1 MPRIEDIGAFN
12 AVRETGLAKLT
23 PSVPRIAIGMG
34 TCGRGNGAEGLYHAF
49 LEVIERSGTDFYLT
63 NVGCF
68 GACYQEPLVNV
79 RVPGSP
85 LLILHRIQANDAGRI
100 VHDIATGTIN
110 PELVYC
116 KIEEWDHITGSIR
129 YGHGYPEVPLWN
141 EVPFFKGQKKIV
153 LRNCGLINPDDIE
166 EYIAVGGYQALY
178 KTLIDDKPESV
189 IEQIKA
195 SKMRKRPTAPRSR

>member
-85 LLILHRIQANDAGRI
+85 LLILHRIQAND
-100 VHDIATGTIN
+100 
-110 PELVYC
+110 
-116 KIEEWDHITGSIR
+116 
-129 YGHGYPEVPLWN
+129 EV
-141 EVPFFKGQKKIV
+141 
-153 LRNCGLINPDDIE
+153 R
-166 EYIAVGGYQALY
+166 
-178 KTLIDDKPESV
+178 
-189 IEQIKA
+189 
-195 SKMRKRPTAPRSR
+195 R

>member
-1 MPRIEDIGAFN
+1 MYKRQ
-12 AVRETGLAKLT
+12 
-23 PSVPRIAIGMG
+23 
-34 TCGRGNGAEGLYHAF
+34 LYHAF

-116 KIEEWDHITGSIR
+116 KIEELSLIHIYILHCISS
-129 YGHGYPEVPLWN
+129 H
-141 EVPFFKGQKKIV
+141 FFEPQPCSFRITNRHRRFFSARVFFSARG
-153 LRNCGLINPDDIE
+153 
-166 EYIAVGGYQALY
+166 
-178 KTLIDDKPESV
+178 
-189 IEQIKA
+189 
-195 SKMRKRPTAPRSR
+195 